1 MHWKAS
7 VIVPVYN
14 VEKYIH
20 RCVDSILKQSYRNLE
35 LILVD
40 DGSTDHSGRI
50 CDEYEKRDNRVCVIH
65 QKNTGLS
72 GARNTGIRQST
83 GDFYFCRF

>member
-50 CDEYEKRDNRVCVIH
+50 CDEYGKKTAGSMSFIRKTQEQAV
-65 QKNTGLS
+65 Q
-72 GARNTGIRQST
+72 GIQASDT
-83 GDFYFCRF
+83 VPAIFSFS